1 MLVQVVALLLEL
13 ERKLDRI
20 LREKQEANAL
30 LREVA
35 QRLREQ
41 GG

>member
-1 MLVQVVALLLEL
+1 MLYHIIALIQEL

-30 LREVA
+30 LSEIA
-35 QRLREQ
+35 QRLREV